1 MRPKAFSTACTCSL
15 SGGRRASAHA
25 RLLRPDTDESF
36 EQRHETVGGE
46 WEGRLL
52 IEENTFPSR
61 TFPTQSGVC
70 TSLSRVGECADE
82 ITERTRPLLSEVG
95 RLDFL
100 GHVPQQ

>member
-1 MRPKAFSTACTCSL
+1 M
-15 SGGRRASAHA
+15 RASSDPTPMNHSNKDT
-25 RLLRPDTDESF
+25 RPSAES
-36 EQRHETVGGE
+36 G
-46 WEGRLL
+46 EGRLL
-52 IEENTFPSR
+52 IEKNTFPSR

-70 TSLSRVGECADE
+70 TCLSRVGECADE